1 MLDKMM
7 QIDRNRPTRFE
18 NDKKKPGDNSFSA
31 LLDLIKRRNNLLKI
45 AQGIVKEMD
54 NVSLVCADVNFSL
67 AISFNNGTIKHFYS
81 EYEFR
86 SFLNVIWFLLLLHFS
101 FFLWFLEIFILLSFW
116 FALGNFI
123 FQIIIQ

>member
-18 NDKKKPGDNSFSA
+18 NDKKKPGENSFSA

>member
-18 NDKKKPGDNSFSA
+18 NDKKKPGENSFSA

-101 FFLWFLEIFILLSFW
+101 FFFWFLERFILLSFW

>member
-18 NDKKKPGDNSFSA
+18 NDKKKPGENSFSA

-101 FFLWFLEIFILLSFW
+101 FFFGFLRYLSYLAFG
-116 FALGNFI
+116 LH
-123 FQIIIQ
+123 

>member
-18 NDKKKPGDNSFSA
+18 NDKKKPGENSFSA

-45 AQGIVKEMD
+45 AQGIVIEMD

-101 FFLWFLEIFILLSFW
+101 FFFWFLEIFILLSFW